1 MNKSCQ
7 QRFSWCNFCKGQSM
21 ESGQFFSDF
30 QETFHEV
37 PKPTESDRPIR
48 CFVDVSILT
57 VGCWGRG
64 DWGKDANL
72 WVVRK

>member
-1 MNKSCQ
+1 
-7 QRFSWCNFCKGQSM
+7 M

-48 CFVDVSILT
+48 CFVDVSILPVD
-57 VGCWGRG
+57 VGEGVIG
-64 DWGKDANL
+64 GKMQTFGC
-72 WVVRK
+72 KKMG